1 MAGGGRFALGRP
13 DTGPPVLLP
22 DCRRHSRSAAA
33 YYRDVLA
40 LTRFADRAG
49 LDYVKMTEH
58 YLGEYGGYCP
68 SPLTFLAAAAQTRDI
83 RLMTGATLPAF
94 HHPVQLAAHIAM
106 VDALSDGRLDVGLGR
121 AWLPYEFEA
130 LGVPIDESRPRFEAT
145 TQAMIRL
152 WTREDVTEETPYFSY
167 RNATSLPPVTQDPH
181 PPLWGAAVRSP
192 ESFSWLGE
200 NGFGVMLALAPLKKD
215 VGVSRYVIDLYREAF
230 TPGAGAHDGP
240 RIALSTPLYVAAT
253 DDEAYRTAEP
263 LYREYMAVW
272 SEAAASWTTTRSS
285 QYAGYEAMGAHA
297 RQLTDF
303 DVRRHG
309 TAVIGSPGTVADRI
323 RELREEY
330 GVDTFLWQVDFGGQ
344 NLDQMMSSMRL
355 YTDEVLPR
363 L

>member
-1 MAGGGRFALGRP
+1 MRHGIS
-13 DTGPPVLLP
+13 LLP
-22 DCRRHSRSAAA
+22 DCRRDRRSAAD

-49 LDYVKMTEH
+49 IDYVKMTEH

-68 SPLTFLAAAAQTRDI
+68 SPLTFLAAAAAQTTDI

-94 HHPVQLAAHIAM
+94 HHPIQLAAHISM
-106 VDALSDGRLDVGLGR
+106 VDALSEGRLDVGLGR

-145 TQAMIRL
+145 TRAMLRL
-152 WTREDVTEETPYFSY
+152 WTEENVTEDTPFFSY
-167 RNATSLPPVTQDPH
+167 RDATSLPPVTQSPH

-192 ESFSWLGE
+192 ESFTWLGE
-200 NGFGVMLALAPLKKD
+200 HGLGVMLALAPLKKD
-215 VGVSRYVIDLYREAF
+215 VGVSRYVINLYRDAF
-230 TPGAGAHDGP
+230 TPGDGGHAAP
-240 RIALSTPLYVAAT
+240 RIALSTPLYVART
-253 DDEAYRTAEP
+253 DDEAYRAAEP

-272 SEAAASWTTTRSS
+272 SEAAASWKTTTSD
-285 QYAGYEAMGAHA
+285 QYAGYDQMGAHA
-297 RQLTDF
+297 RHLTDF

-309 TAVIGSPGTVADRI
+309 TAVIGSPGTVAERI
-323 RELREEY
+323 LALREEY

-344 NLDQMMSSMRL
+344 NLDQMQASLRL
-355 YTDEVLPR
+355 YVDEVLPR